1 MRKRNLK
8 DRITLDPIMTL
19 IILIVLTIIVS
30 GFLALLGI
38 QVNYNTIANDVTLE
52 YTQNLVSVESLL
64 SLKI

>member
-30 GFLALLGI
+30 GFLALQIGRAH
-38 QVNYNTIANDVTLE
+38 V
-52 YTQNLVSVESLL
+52 
-64 SLKI
+64 